1 MKTYVIQTTLPSVV
15 RIRAE
20 AFRFGMDARV
30 LSFYV
35 EGREVAAFPCEN
47 IVGVAEK
54 PFGFAG
60 VPDTDTEF
68 LDQDE
73 DDL

>member
-1 MKTYVIQTTLPSVV
+1 MKTYIIQTTLPSIV

-54 PFGFAG
+54 PFGFAA
-60 VPDTDTEF
+60 VSDVDNDF
-68 LDQDE
+68 LEQDE
-73 DDL
+73 DEL